1 MKKYFV
7 FIVCLFFVFTK
18 QLLAQQK
25 SNYQWVI
32 VPQFN
37 ILNGQQITST
47 SIHLNTGIA
56 NNKNQ
61 YTIGVGIDYYI
72 YRTVPIIAEYKHFI
86 GNKKNKQFVYAGLG
100 YNVAWLFDSQKKQ
113 TWNWGSPST
122 FADYSNGF
130 TYQFGIGY
138 AVLIKNKKGVLFN
151 LGFSNKSLTENTS
164 SWVFNGT
171 NSVLM
176 PSSKKFDLNR
186 LAIGIAYIL

>member
-7 FIVCLFFVFTK
+7 FIVCLFFVSTK

-25 SNYQWVI
+25 DSYQWVI

-61 YTIGVGIDYYI
+61 YTIGVGIDYYV

-86 GNKKNKQFVYAGLG
+86 GNKKNKPFVYTGLG
-100 YNVAWLFDSQKKQ
+100 YNIAWLLDNQKKQ
-113 TWNWGSPST
+113 IWNWGSPSSY
-122 FADYSNGF
+122 ADYSNGF
-130 TYQFGIGY
+130 CYQFGIGY
-138 AVLIKNKKGVLFN
+138 AVLTKNKKGVLFN
-151 LGFSNKSLTENTS
+151 LGLYNKSLKENTS
-164 SWVFNGT
+164 NWVFNGT

-176 PSSKKFDLNR
+176 PTSKEFNLNR
-186 LAIGIAYIL
+186 LAIGMAYTF